1 MVLYGFETLTLKG
14 KHRLQVSENKVI
26 RKILMYKWGE
36 VSEEQRIL
44 HGEECIYFYW
54 LLGQ

>member
-36 VSEEQRIL
+36 VSEE
-44 HGEECIYFYW
+44 
-54 LLGQ
+54 